1 MPISAGFMGSE
12 GTHFSLAGKSYGV
25 GTCGS
30 GTDRKRP
37 TMNAQPDSVWRG
49 YCLDFV
55 AHIVQWLP
63 QLRTIAV

>member
-1 MPISAGFMGSE
+1 MVSAPAVRE
-12 GTHFSLAGKSYGV
+12 R
-25 GTCGS
+25 
-30 GTDRKRP
+30 DRKRL